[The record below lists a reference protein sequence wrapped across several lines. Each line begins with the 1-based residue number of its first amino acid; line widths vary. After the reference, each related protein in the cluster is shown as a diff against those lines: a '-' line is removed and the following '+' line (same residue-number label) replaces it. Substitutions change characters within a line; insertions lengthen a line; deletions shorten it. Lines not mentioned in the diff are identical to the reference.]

1 MINLTYTKYDDYYI
15 PDITTQETTKLIGR
29 FGRIRRKYLQEENP
43 ILYNDLILTEKLF
56 PHLLEVE
63 EIAQRRFDVLMEQ
76 MKVRRNITEELK
88 QENAM
93 RWVGEMNNMRTCI
106 DEIIMREIIC
116 E

>member
-1 MINLTYTKYDDYYI
+1 MTNLTYTKSANYFI
-15 PDITTQETTKLIGR
+15 PDITIKGTSKPIGR
-29 FGRIRRKYLQEENP
+29 FGRMRRKYLQEQKP
-43 ILYNDLILTEKLF
+43 IFYADLILTEKLF

-88 QENAM
+88 QENPM
-93 RWVGEMNNMRTCI
+93 RWVGEMNNMCTCI